1 MTNVSLLDAEE
12 FPCGSTGSDIVTA
25 MSQVA
30 AVAQVQSLAQKLQHA
45 DGKDK
50 KKKPKTEMY
59 NSIFE
64 CCAYL
69 HLYIYKYL
77 HVCKHIYI
85 LINTYIYTH
94 LHT

>member
-1 MTNVSLLDAEE
+1 MA
-12 FPCGSTGSDIVTA
+12 
-25 MSQVA
+25 QVA
-30 AVAQVQSLAQKLQHA
+30 AVAQVQSLAQELQHA

-50 KKKPKTEMY
+50 KKNPKTEMY

-85 LINTYIYTH
+85 LINTHTHIYIYTLTH
-94 LHT
+94 MMLI